1 MNDRQLDWAKKEKLR
16 IAKIE
21 EDLENLKPL
30 NYVKDVKVVAKIKK
44 HWWKEEKSITLN
56 SDVSIDA
63 IIQILEKELDKKEV
77 FYSVVTEDDFFK
89 FKCSHD
95 SRGECD
101 RSDCRC
107 CNCSFDFY
115 DSDITKILKERAGYV
130 LEVKDV

>member
-1 MNDRQLDWAKKEKLR
+1 MNDRQLDWAEKEKLR

-30 NYVKDVKVVAKIKK
+30 NYVKNVKVVAKIKK

-63 IIQILEKELDKKEV
+63 IIQTLEKELDKKKV

-89 FKCSHD
+89 FKCSHN
-95 SRGECD
+95 RGNECEE
-101 RSDCRC
+101 RNCHC

-115 DSDITKILKERAGYV
+115 DSDITKILKERASYILG
-130 LEVKDV
+130 E

>member
-1 MNDRQLDWAKKEKLR
+1 MNDRQLDWAEKERLR

-30 NYVKDVKVVAKIKK
+30 NYVKTVKVVAKIKK

-56 SDVSIDA
+56 SDVSINA
-63 IIQILEKELDKKEV
+63 IIQTLEKELDKKKV

-89 FKCSHD
+89 FECSHN
-95 SRGECD
+95 RGNECKE
-101 RSDCRC
+101 RNCRG

-115 DSDITKILKERAGYV
+115 NSDITKILKERASYILG
-130 LEVKDV
+130 E

>member
-1 MNDRQLDWAKKEKLR
+1 MNDRQLDWAEKEKLR

-30 NYVKDVKVVAKIKK
+30 DYVKDIKVVAKIKK

-63 IIQILEKELDKKEV
+63 IIQTLEKERLKREV
-77 FYSVVTEDDFFK
+77 FYKVVTEEDFFK
-89 FKCSHD
+89 FKCSHN
-95 SRGECD
+95 RGNECEE
-101 RSDCRC
+101 RDCHC

-115 DSDITKILKERAGYV
+115 DSDITKILKERASYI
-130 LEVKDV
+130 LEE